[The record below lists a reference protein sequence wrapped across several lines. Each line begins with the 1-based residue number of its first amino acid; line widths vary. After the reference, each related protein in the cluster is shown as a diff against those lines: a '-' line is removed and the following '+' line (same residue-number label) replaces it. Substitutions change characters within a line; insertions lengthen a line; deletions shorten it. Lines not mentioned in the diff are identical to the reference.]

1 MIQSGKF
8 DSSDMDIKKLSNTA
22 LTFITNRLI
31 EIFGICVLLIGVLI
45 FIALISYSPEDPN
58 FIFPE
63 NTIIK
68 NVLGYQG
75 SVTSDFIFQSIGLIG
90 YFLPITYIFTG
101 LSIFRKKEILVII
114 ENTFFIT
121 IYALFGSLFFS
132 KFYSENF
139 TLFINGSGGFVG
151 NYLSENFLINL
162 LNRYEDF
169 SYYLLLLFSLFFGG
183 IAFFKMEW
191 LDRLNRLLIIGL
203 VMAFLFLI
211 TSSVPHIKV
220 SNFSG
225 GQPWLALS
233 AIPVVVTSFTS
244 HIILPSMRHYLDN
257 NLQQLKK
264 AILIGCGIPLL
275 FYLTWEIIILG
286 LLPYA
291 GEYSLLSILQS
302 QEEGLSLLI
311 EYLNY
316 HYQVNHFSEL
326 VALFSFFAIATS
338 FWGVMISLKDFIEDG
353 LELNQYQYH
362 NLYAITLAFLPPLFM
377 VLLFPS
383 DFTTFLHYAGI
394 IILLLYGVLPIY
406 LVYRARYTLKLQSP
420 YQFPGGKPS
429 LILISLLTILVFLST
444 WLNI

>member
-1 MIQSGKF
+1 MTKTESKTLG
-8 DSSDMDIKKLSNTA
+8 A
-22 LTFITNRLI
+22 
-31 EIFGICVLLIGVLI
+31 VLLIAGTAIGAGMLSIPIATGASGLI
-45 FIALISYSPEDPN
+45 ASITLLFAIFTYMLITLFLFLEAMYYCPN
-58 FIFPE
+58 PTT
-63 NTIIK
+63 N
-68 NVLGYQG
+68 L
-75 SVTSDFIFQSIGLIG
+75 IGLCRKLSG
-90 YFLPITYIFTG
+90 PLSESFAWLAFL
-101 LSIFRKKEILVII
+101 
-114 ENTFFIT
+114 
-121 IYALFGSLFFS
+121 SLL
-132 KFYSENF
+132 YVAAAAYM
-139 TLFINGSGGFVG
+139 IGSGSILASSIPQLQGQP
-151 NYLSENFLINL
+151 L
-162 LNRYEDF
+162 LA
-169 SYYLLLLFSLFFGG
+169 SLLFSLFFGG

-211 TSSVPHIKV
+211 TSSVPHIKA

-264 AILIGCGIPLL
+264 AILIGCGIPLF

-353 LELNQYQYH
+353 LELTQYQYH
-362 NLYAITLAFLPPLFM
+362 NLFAITLAFLPPLFM

-429 LILISLLTILVFLST
+429 LVLISLLTILVFLST